1 MKGGTEEQAD
11 MSTSHQDIPVGVDA
25 VSQASDEEREVHGGE
40 EEGGERHKHHPA
52 LQQRHGY
59 PGGRHQDPY

>member
-1 MKGGTEEQAD
+1 MNEGWDRRAGQHLNN

-52 LQQRHGY
+52 LQ
-59 PGGRHQDPY
+59 